1 MAEEA
6 LRVRIQ
12 IMNPNTEEVI
22 GEADVQTIADL
33 VFFADKQTL
42 QQKYDSGELKG
53 EKGDTGAQGPQ
64 GETGPQGPKGD
75 QGIQGVQGEK
85 GEKGDTG
92 EPFTIAKTYGSISA
106 MNAGYATDSVKV
118 GQFVIIDS
126 GNVEDEDN
134 AKLYLKG
141 SSAYSYITDLSGA
154 TGMTGPQ
161 GPKGETGATGAQG
174 PSGEQGIQG
183 VQGPKGETGAAGRRG
198 SVWYTGTEIT
208 GSETTGKVFS
218 GSGIASALVNDMYLN
233 TSTGAVYKCTKAG
246 AASVATWAYTGSIKG
261 ATGAKGDK
269 GDTGAQ
275 GPQGETGET
284 GPQGPQGEKGDT
296 GAAGAPG
303 SKWYTGDKIT
313 GTSTTETVFSG
324 SGITSARVNDMYLN
338 SGTGAV
344 YQCTV
349 AGAASAAKWKYV
361 GSIKGATGAQGPQ
374 GEKGAT
380 GAQGPQGEKG
390 ATGATGPQ
398 GEKGDTGAAGT
409 PGSKW
414 YNGTG
419 VTGTATTGTVF
430 SSSGVSSARVG
441 DMYLNTGTGAVYECT
456 TAGAASTA
464 KWAYKGSIKG
474 ATGAQGARG
483 ETGPQGPQGEKG
495 DTGAQGPKGETGA
508 TGPQGPQGEK
518 GDTGAQGPKGETGAT
533 GPQGPKGEDGDSIKV
548 GTTYAGATERKLF
561 LKIIG

>member
-1 MAEEA
+1 MADA
-6 LRVRIQ
+6 LKVRVQ
-12 IMNPNTEEVI
+12 IMNPETGEVI
-22 GEADVQTIADL
+22 GEADVQTIAEL
-33 VFFADKQTL
+33 VYFADKQTL

-53 EKGDTGAQGPQ
+53 EKGDTGPQGPK

-75 QGIQGVQGEK
+75 PGIQGPK
-85 GEKGDTG
+85 GEKGDKGDTG
-92 EPFTIAKTYGSISA
+92 DPFTIARTYASISA
-106 MNAGYATDSVKV
+106 MNAGYATDGVKV
-118 GQFVIIDS
+118 GQFVVIDT

-141 SSAYSYITDLSGA
+141 SSAYSYIADLSGV

-161 GPKGETGATGAQG
+161 GAKGETGAT
-174 PSGEQGIQG
+174 
-183 VQGPKGETGAAGRRG
+183 
-198 SVWYTGTEIT
+198 
-208 GSETTGKVFS
+208 
-218 GSGIASALVNDMYLN
+218 
-233 TSTGAVYKCTKAG
+233 
-246 AASVATWAYTGSIKG
+246 
-261 ATGAKGDK
+261 
-269 GDTGAQ
+269 
-275 GPQGETGET
+275 
-284 GPQGPQGEKGDT
+284 
-296 GAAGAPG
+296 GAPG

-324 SGITSARVNDMYLN
+324 SGIASARVNDMYLN
-338 SGTGAV
+338 TRTGAV

-398 GEKGDTGAAGT
+398 GEKGEKGEKGDTGAAGT

-419 VTGTATTGTVF
+419 VTGTDTTGTVF
-430 SSSGVSSARVG
+430 TGSGVSSARVG
-441 DMYLNTGTGAVYECT
+441 DMYLNTSTGAVYECT
-456 TAGAASTA
+456 TAGAASAA

-474 ATGAQGARG
+474 ATGS
-483 ETGPQGPQGEKG
+483 QGPKGDKG
-495 DTGAQGPKGETGA
+495 DTGAQGPQGEKGA
-508 TGPQGPQGEK
+508 TGAKGDK
-518 GDTGAQGPKGETGAT
+518 GDTGAQ

-548 GTTYAGATERKLF
+548 GTSYASAQERKLF
-561 LKIIG
+561 LKIIE

>member
-1 MAEEA
+1 MADA
-6 LRVRIQ
+6 LKVRVQ
-12 IMNPNTEEVI
+12 IMNPETGEVI
-22 GEADVQTIADL
+22 GEADVQTIAEL
-33 VFFADKQTL
+33 VYFADKQTL

-75 QGIQGVQGEK
+75 PGIQGPK
-85 GEKGDTG
+85 GEKGDKGDTG
-92 EPFTIAKTYGSISA
+92 DPFTIARTYASISA
-106 MNAGYATDSVKV
+106 MNAGYATDGVKV
-118 GQFVIIDS
+118 GQFVVIDT

-141 SSAYSYITDLSGA
+141 SSAYSYIADLSGV

-161 GPKGETGATGAQG
+161 GAKGETGAT
-174 PSGEQGIQG
+174 
-183 VQGPKGETGAAGRRG
+183 
-198 SVWYTGTEIT
+198 
-208 GSETTGKVFS
+208 
-218 GSGIASALVNDMYLN
+218 
-233 TSTGAVYKCTKAG
+233 
-246 AASVATWAYTGSIKG
+246 
-261 ATGAKGDK
+261 
-269 GDTGAQ
+269 
-275 GPQGETGET
+275 
-284 GPQGPQGEKGDT
+284 
-296 GAAGAPG
+296 GAPG

-324 SGITSARVNDMYLN
+324 SGIASARVNDMYLN
-338 SGTGAV
+338 TSTGAV

-361 GSIKGATGAQGPQ
+361 GSIKGAKGDTGAQGPQ

-398 GEKGDTGAAGT
+398 GAKGDTGAAGT

-419 VTGTATTGTVF
+419 VTGTSTTGTVF
-430 SSSGVSSARVG
+430 SDSGVSSARVG
-441 DMYLNTGTGAVYECT
+441 DMYLNTSTGAVYECT
-456 TAGAASTA
+456 TAGAASAA

-474 ATGAQGARG
+474 VTGS
-483 ETGPQGPQGEKG
+483 QGPKGDKG
-495 DTGAQGPKGETGA
+495 DTGAQGP
-508 TGPQGPQGEK
+508 QGPQGTPGLQGPK
-518 GDTGAQGPKGETGAT
+518 GDTGE
-533 GPQGPKGEDGDSIKV
+533 QGPKGEDGDSIKV
-548 GTTYAGATERKLF
+548 GTSYASAQERKLF

>member
-1 MAEEA
+1 MADA
-6 LRVRIQ
+6 LKVRVQ
-12 IMNPNTEEVI
+12 IMNPETEEVI
-22 GEADVQTIADL
+22 GEADVQTIAEL
-33 VFFADKQTL
+33 VYFADKQTL
-42 QQKYDSGELKG
+42 QEKFDSGALKG

-75 QGIQGVQGEK
+75 QGIQGVK
-85 GEKGDTG
+85 GDKGDKGDTG
-92 EPFTIAKTYGSISA
+92 DPFTIAKTYESISA
-106 MNAGYATDSVKV
+106 MNAGYATDGVKV
-118 GQFVIIDS
+118 GQFVIIDT

-161 GPKGETGATGAQG
+161 GPKGENGATGEQG
-174 PSGEQGIQG
+174 PRGEQGIQG
-183 VQGPKGETGAAGRRG
+183 VQGPKGDTGAAGQRG
-198 SVWYTGTEIT
+198 SAWYTGTEIT
-208 GSETTGKVFS
+208 GTATSGTVFS

-246 AASVATWAYTGSIKG
+246 AASVATWAYAGSIKG
-261 ATGAKGDK
+261 ATGDKGDKGDK

-275 GPQGETGET
+275 GPQGEKGATGA
-284 GPQGPQGEKGDT
+284 QGPQGEKGDT

-398 GEKGDTGAAGT
+398 GAKGDTGAAGT

-419 VTGTATTGTVF
+419 VTGTSTTGTVF
-430 SSSGVSSARVG
+430 SGSGVSSARVG
-441 DMYLNTGTGAVYECT
+441 DMYLNTSTGAVYECT
-456 TAGAASTA
+456 TAGAASVA

-474 ATGAQGARG
+474 ATGS
-483 ETGPQGPQGEKG
+483 QGPKGDKG
-495 DTGAQGPKGETGA
+495 DTGAQGPQGEKGA
-508 TGPQGPQGEK
+508 TGAKGDK
-518 GDTGAQGPKGETGAT
+518 GDTGAQ

-548 GTTYAGATERKLF
+548 GTSYASAQERKLF
-561 LKIIG
+561 LKIIE

>member
-6 LRVRIQ
+6 LRVRVQ
-12 IMNPNTEEVI
+12 ILNPETDEVI

-33 VFFADKQTL
+33 VYFEDKETL
-42 QQKYDSGELKG
+42 QQKFDSGDLKG
-53 EKGDTGAQGPQ
+53 EKGDPGAQGPQ

-92 EPFTIAKTYGSISA
+92 EPFTIAKTYESISA
-106 MNAGYATDSVKV
+106 MNAGYATDGVKV
-118 GQFVIIDS
+118 GQFVIIDT

-161 GPKGETGATGAQG
+161 GPKGENGATGEQG
-174 PSGEQGIQG
+174 PRGEQGIQG
-183 VQGPKGETGAAGRRG
+183 VQGPKGDTGAAGQRG
-198 SVWYTGTEIT
+198 SAWYTGTAIT

-218 GSGIASALVNDMYLN
+218 DSGIASALVNDMYLN

-275 GPQGETGET
+275 GPQGEKGATGA
-284 GPQGPQGEKGDT
+284 QGPQGEKGDT
-296 GAAGAPG
+296 GAPG

-313 GTSTTETVFSG
+313 GTSTAETVFSG

-338 SGTGAV
+338 TGTGAV

-374 GEKGAT
+374 GEKG
-380 GAQGPQGEKG
+380 E
-390 ATGATGPQ
+390 TGATGPQ

-414 YNGTG
+414 YNGTK

-430 SSSGVSSARVG
+430 TDSGITSARVG
-441 DMYLNTGTGAVYECT
+441 DMYLNTSTGAVYECT
-456 TAGAASTA
+456 TAGAASAA

-474 ATGAQGARG
+474 ATGAQGAKG

-495 DTGAQGPKGETGA
+495 DTGV
-508 TGPQGPQGEK
+508 
-518 GDTGAQGPKGETGAT
+518 QGPKGETGAT

-548 GTTYAGATERKLF
+548 GASYAEATERKLF
-561 LKIIG
+561 LRIITK

>member
-1 MAEEA
+1 MADA
-6 LRVRIQ
+6 LKVRVQ
-12 IMNPNTEEVI
+12 IMNPETGEVI
-22 GEADVQTIADL
+22 GEADVQTIAEL
-33 VFFADKQTL
+33 VYFADKETL

-75 QGIQGVQGEK
+75 QGIQGPK
-85 GEKGDTG
+85 GEKGDKG
-92 EPFTIAKTYGSISA
+92 DNGDPFTIAKTYASISA
-106 MNAGYATDSVKV
+106 MNAGYATDGVKV
-118 GQFVIIDS
+118 GQFVLIDT

-141 SSAYSYITDLSGA
+141 SSAYSYIGDLSGA

-161 GPKGETGATGAQG
+161 GPKGETGATGEQG
-174 PSGEQGIQG
+174 PRGEQGIQG
-183 VQGPKGETGAAGRRG
+183 VKGDKGDTGATGQRG
-198 SVWYTGTEIT
+198 SAWYTGTEIT
-208 GSETTGKVFS
+208 GTATSGTVFS

-246 AASVATWAYTGSIKG
+246 AASVATWAYAGSIKG
-261 ATGAKGDK
+261 ATGDKGDKGDK

-275 GPQGETGET
+275 GPQGEKGATGA
-284 GPQGPQGEKGDT
+284 QGPQGEKGET

-324 SGITSARVNDMYLN
+324 SGIASARVNDMYLN
-338 SGTGAV
+338 TSTGAV

-361 GSIKGATGAQGPQ
+361 GSIKGAKGDTGAQGPQ

-398 GEKGDTGAAGT
+398 GAKGDTGAAGT

-419 VTGTATTGTVF
+419 VTGTSTTGTVF
-430 SSSGVSSARVG
+430 SDSGVSSARVG
-441 DMYLNTGTGAVYECT
+441 DMYLNTSTGAVYECT
-456 TAGAASTA
+456 TAGAASAA

-474 ATGAQGARG
+474 VTGS
-483 ETGPQGPQGEKG
+483 QGPKGDKG
-495 DTGAQGPKGETGA
+495 DTGAQGP
-508 TGPQGPQGEK
+508 QGPQGTPGLQGPK
-518 GDTGAQGPKGETGAT
+518 GDTGE
-533 GPQGPKGEDGDSIKV
+533 QGPKGEDGDSIKV
-548 GTTYAGATERKLF
+548 GTSYASAQERKLF

>member
-1 MAEEA
+1 MADA
-6 LRVRIQ
+6 LKVRVQ
-12 IMNPNTEEVI
+12 IMNPETEEVI
-22 GEADVQTIADL
+22 GEADVQTIAEL
-33 VFFADKQTL
+33 VYFADKETL

-75 QGIQGVQGEK
+75 QGIQGVK
-85 GEKGDTG
+85 GDKGDKGDTG
-92 EPFTIAKTYGSISA
+92 DPFTIAKTYKSISA
-106 MNAGYATDSVKV
+106 MNAGYATDGVKV
-118 GQFVIIDS
+118 GQFVLIDT

-141 SSAYSYITDLSGA
+141 SSAYTYIGDLSGA

-161 GPKGETGATGAQG
+161 GPKGDTGATGEQG
-174 PSGEQGIQG
+174 PRGEQGIQG
-183 VQGPKGETGAAGRRG
+183 LKGDKGDTGATGQRG
-198 SVWYTGTEIT
+198 SAWYSGTAITGTAT
-208 GSETTGKVFS
+208 SGTVFS
-218 GSGIASALVNDMYLN
+218 GSGITSALVNDMYLN

-246 AASVATWAYTGSIKG
+246 AANTATWAYAGSIKG

-275 GPQGETGET
+275 GPQGEKGETGAT
-284 GPQGPQGEKGDT
+284 GPQGAKGDT
-296 GAAGAPG
+296 GAAGTPG
-303 SKWYTGDKIT
+303 SKWYNGTGIT
-313 GTSTTETVFSG
+313 GTSTTETIYSNSG
-324 SGITSARVNDMYLN
+324 VSSARVNDMYLN
-338 SGTGAV
+338 TSTGAV

-361 GSIKGATGAQGPQ
+361 GSIKGAKGDTGAQGPQ

-390 ATGATGPQ
+390 ETGATGPQ
-398 GEKGDTGAAGT
+398 GAKGDTGAAGT

-419 VTGTATTGTVF
+419 VTGTSTTGTVF
-430 SSSGVSSARVG
+430 SGSGVSSARVG
-441 DMYLNTGTGAVYECT
+441 DMYLNTSTGAVYECT
-456 TAGAASTA
+456 TAGAATVA

-474 ATGAQGARG
+474 ATGS
-483 ETGPQGPQGEKG
+483 QGPKGDKG
-495 DTGAQGPKGETGA
+495 DTGAQGPQGEKGA
-508 TGPQGPQGEK
+508 TGAKGDK
-518 GDTGAQGPKGETGAT
+518 GDTGAQ

-548 GTTYAGATERKLF
+548 GTSYASAQERKLF
-561 LKIIG
+561 LKIIE

>member
-1 MAEEA
+1 MADA
-6 LRVRIQ
+6 LKVRVQ
-12 IMNPNTEEVI
+12 IMNPETEEVI
-22 GEADVQTIADL
+22 GEADVQTIAEL
-33 VFFADKQTL
+33 VYFADKQTL
-42 QQKYDSGELKG
+42 QEKFDSGALKG

-75 QGIQGVQGEK
+75 QGIQGVK
-85 GEKGDTG
+85 GDKGDKGDTG
-92 EPFTIAKTYGSISA
+92 DPFTIAKTYESISA
-106 MNAGYATDSVKV
+106 MNAGYATDGVKV
-118 GQFVIIDS
+118 GQFVIIDT

-161 GPKGETGATGAQG
+161 GPKGENGATGEQG
-174 PSGEQGIQG
+174 PRGEQGIQG
-183 VQGPKGETGAAGRRG
+183 VQGPKGDTGAAGQRG
-198 SVWYTGTEIT
+198 SAWYTGTVIT

-218 GSGIASALVNDMYLN
+218 DSGIASALVNDMYLN
-233 TSTGAVYKCTKAG
+233 TSTGAVYKCTTAG
-246 AASVATWAYTGSIKG
+246 AASVATWAYAGSIKG

-275 GPQGETGET
+275 GPQGEKGATGA
-284 GPQGPQGEKGDT
+284 QGPQGEKGDT

-338 SGTGAV
+338 TSTGAV

-361 GSIKGATGAQGPQ
+361 GSIKGA
-374 GEKGAT
+374 KGDT

-398 GEKGDTGAAGT
+398 GAKGDTGAAGT

-419 VTGTATTGTVF
+419 VTGTSTTGTVF
-430 SSSGVSSARVG
+430 SGSGVSSARVG
-441 DMYLNTGTGAVYECT
+441 DMYLNTSTGDVYECT

-474 ATGAQGARG
+474 ATGS
-483 ETGPQGPQGEKG
+483 QGPKGDKG
-495 DTGAQGPKGETGA
+495 DTGAQGP
-508 TGPQGPQGEK
+508 QGEK
-518 GDTGAQGPKGETGAT
+518 GATGAQGPKGDTGA
-533 GPQGPKGEDGDSIKV
+533 QGPKGEDGDSIKV
-548 GTTYAGATERKLF
+548 GTSYASAQERKLF